1 MSTNTLL
8 RGSLIAAFGFAGLAM
23 TAEAQLR
30 YGNVHNYE
38 SGHCG
43 NACVPGGAV
52 QTNASRYGQGV
63 QQPAFSQ
70 RQFYSQPS
78 FPVSPGPVYVD
89 CRATGTC
96 TPQPTT
102 VYTQPA
108 QTYIQPAQTTYTAPA
123 KTFTQSFQTT
133 TQAPAQCP
141 AGTTPQS
148 DGTCLQ
154 GSSFSS
160 STFSAPASSY
170 GSSSSFG
177 STSSLPAECPA
188 GTTPQSDG
196 TCMESSFSSTSSFDS
211 GSSYGSG
218 SSYDSGSSFSSS
230 SSASYG
236 SGSSFGGVAPTNCPA
251 GTIGQADGTCMES
264 GSSSF
269 TNDFSGSSIDLYT
282 GDATTTSSQSYGY
295 SSEGSYGSSNDY
307 LPIRK

>member
-102 VYTQPA
+102 VYTHQAQPSQRLRVA
-108 QTYIQPAQTTYTAPA
+108 MGLHLALDQQARFRLNVQQGQRRNQMEPAW
-123 KTFTQSFQTT
+123 
-133 TQAPAQCP
+133 
-141 AGTTPQS
+141 
-148 DGTCLQ
+148 
-154 GSSFSS
+154 
-160 STFSAPASSY
+160 
-170 GSSSSFG
+170 
-177 STSSLPAECPA
+177 
-188 GTTPQSDG
+188 
-196 TCMESSFSSTSSFDS
+196 
-211 GSSYGSG
+211 
-218 SSYDSGSSFSSS
+218 
-230 SSASYG
+230 
-236 SGSSFGGVAPTNCPA
+236 
-251 GTIGQADGTCMES
+251 
-264 GSSSF
+264 
-269 TNDFSGSSIDLYT
+269 
-282 GDATTTSSQSYGY
+282 SQVSH
-295 SSEGSYGSSNDY
+295 
-307 LPIRK
+307 L